1 MWLLWVTSEQFR
13 EIAKR
18 DDHECFARFGFVPDF
33 GPGSFAFFD
42 KVDFISSMK
51 FVDSMPDQKLEEN
64 QENVEFWILAIFGS
78 FTYFKHFSIRFIIF
92 LK

>member
-1 MWLLWVTSEQFR
+1 MIHKLWTYDW
-13 EIAKR
+13 EILKR
-18 DDHECFARFGFVPDF
+18 DDHECFARYGFVPDF

-64 QENVEFWILAIFGS
+64 QEDVEFRKYLG
-78 FTYFKHFSIRFIIF
+78 
-92 LK
+92 